1 MPHTASINVLD
12 FGRLFDSKCIGI
24 YRCQIVSKLKVLFE
38 QLSIQVSKNFAVS
51 QMHYLSQTIELMRKI
66 CANYISD
73 IQSICMQTSGE
84 ILTTDIKE
92 GKQHNSGSL
101 AVKKRQILPTMCL
114 FDSFHSQTHSR
125 SIADMQ
131 INFDLPK
138 SFFPIL
144 LQLIIFSIFFVMRN
158 MGSLLDLQKPKIYYI
173 RRWNLHLE
181 YQH

>member
-1 MPHTASINVLD
+1 MDTAGRISRMSCRVEQHSMPHTASINVLD

-101 AVKKRQILPTMCL
+101 AVKKDKSSPQCACL
-114 FDSFHSQTHSR
+114 IHFIR
-125 SIADMQ
+125 RPIADQ
-131 INFDLPK
+131 
-138 SFFPIL
+138 L
-144 LQLIIFSIFFVMRN
+144 LTC
-158 MGSLLDLQKPKIYYI
+158 K
-173 RRWNLHLE
+173 
-181 YQH
+181 